1 MRRGRRSALTR
12 WALAVLMGLTVLIF
26 LLGTSRGAAPSSIVT
41 PAATATHAYDG
52 RSSALRFADRRL
64 VAATDPN
71 VSLEAA
77 APGAN
82 SRPADCHRCEQRS
95 ALQIHADLPTAA
107 GRINVAASWSLSAI
121 TVTRVRQ
128 TSETEA
134 TDATADAGSTLFHYT
149 SAEPGSVFDKGLLP
163 GSDGNVYLTPDG
175 ELSPI
180 QAHIDLG
187 LPGGRGFPSHV
198 FSVDA
203 NALSEYL
210 GEDLPAATRVAG
222 MPGGGAGGGWEVPI
236 NGPIP
241 PWLLQLV
248 R

>member
-134 TDATADAGSTLFHYT
+134 TDAAGAINAPLDVTQAGEQFVRVGASPENLNATYDSLGGTLPRTY
-149 SAEPGSVFDKGLLP
+149 AFDKATFDWIGNDPAALKNLGDLP
-163 GSDGNVYLTPDG
+163 GAPPTVYRILEPPAGTA
-175 ELSPI
+175 I
-180 QAHIDLG
+180 QRGIV
-187 LPGGRGFPSHV
+187 PGGV
-198 FSVDA
+198 F
-203 NALSEYL
+203 
-210 GEDLPAATRVAG
+210 
-222 MPGGGAGGGWEVPI
+222 GGAGGVPEVFFPEGW
-236 NGPIP
+236 
-241 PWLLQLV
+241 
-248 R
+248 